1 MTIAL
6 MLAAAAYASGG
17 FTDLDALD
25 RAVAGFTGVSAG
37 QVGGAIT
44 PVNRR
49 LRLQPC
55 SMAPVMTWLNPRR
68 DVVLVQCPDAGS
80 WRLAVPV
87 SRGAAPDGG
96 EIVVNRGDAVSISVE
111 GEGFSVSRPGQ
122 ALDQGPVGAWVRVQ
136 PATTGREQVQPVRGQ
151 IVRPGLVRV
160 PLD

>member
-1 MTIAL
+1 MTLAL
-6 MLAAAAYASGG
+6 IVAAATYASGG

-25 RAVAGFTGVSAG
+25 RAVTGFTGVPAG

-44 PVNRR
+44 PVDRR

-87 SRGAAPDGG
+87 SRGGAPGVG
-96 EIVVNRGDAVSISVE
+96 EIAVNRGDAVSIAVE

-122 ALDQGPVGAWVRVQ
+122 ALDQGGVGAWIRVQ
-136 PATTGREQVQPVRGQ
+136 PATAAREQVQPVRGQ

-160 PLD
+160 PMD